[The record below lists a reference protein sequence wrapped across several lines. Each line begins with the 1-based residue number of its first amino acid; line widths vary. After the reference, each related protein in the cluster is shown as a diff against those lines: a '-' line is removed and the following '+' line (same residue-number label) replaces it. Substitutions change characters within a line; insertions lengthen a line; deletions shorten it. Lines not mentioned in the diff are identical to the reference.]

1 MSKYIEKVENAVLP
15 VIPLRGLVI
24 FPGIPTS
31 FEINNKRSI
40 KALQAATFYNNTVF
54 ISAMDTVDGTD
65 EARLCVTG
73 ITAKIKQS
81 LKLPDGNYRVLIDGK
96 SRAEYT
102 ELIEGE
108 YLKAKV
114 LVKNVIV
121 TDNGGVKGEALRRE
135 AISAFESHIKLL
147 PKLSPEIV
155 VSVQAITDPGML
167 ADFIASNVLFDYR
180 DKQKI
185 LEETDPFVRLEKLIA
200 ILDNESSVLQLK
212 NELHS
217 KVRAR
222 LEENQREY
230 YLKEQLKVIKNEL
243 SEADADEEEDE
254 YVTRIKESAFSD
266 EIKEKLFKDFD
277 RMTKMPFG
285 SSENSVLRNY
295 LDTVLELP
303 VGVKTKDVYSVEKAR
318 KILDEDHDGLK
329 KVKERVL
336 EYIAVKQLAPE
347 LKGQILCLIGPPG
360 VGKSSVAVSVAR
372 ALGRKFVRVSLGGVR
387 DEADI
392 RGHRKTYVGAMPGRI
407 ISAISQAKSENPV
420 VLLDE
425 IDKLTSNSQG
435 DPAAALLE
443 VLDVE
448 QNKSFRDHY
457 IEVPFDISDCIFIA
471 TANQADTIPHA
482 LYDRMEIINLPSY
495 TSNEKVSIFK
505 NHLFPKQLKRHGL
518 NRRIVKITDEAVRE
532 LIEYYTK
539 EAGVRTL
546 ERQTASLIRK
556 IAMLI
561 AEGKQKTFNITPQKI
576 NELLGHRKVKP
587 DSMLNEPTVGV
598 INGLAWTEL
607 GGEMLQVEAQ
617 SFDGTGKVELTGK
630 LGEVMQES
638 AKAAVSY
645 IRKHAE
651 KFGIDREFYKK
662 LDIHIH
668 VPEGAVPK
676 DGPSAGVTMISALVS
691 ELSGVP
697 ARQDVAMTGEIT
709 LTGRVLA
716 IGGLPEKSMAA
727 YRNGIRTVII
737 PADNVQDL
745 DEVDE
750 LIKSSVTFVPVSNV
764 GQVLDVILCKEEN
777 DCTDGMDVI
786 VHQNVVD
793 CGTQSADRIMRN
805 GDKNGKRKA

>member
-31 FEINNKRSI
+31 FEINNKKSI
-40 KALQAATFYNNTVF
+40 KALNAASSYNNTVF
-54 ISAMDTVDGTD
+54 LSVMEKSSDSD
-65 EARLCVTG
+65 EMHLSVTG

-108 YLKAKV
+108 DFLKAKV
-114 LVKNVIV
+114 LIKNVIV
-121 TDNGGVKGEALRRE
+121 TDNGGIKGEALRRE
-135 AISAFESHIKLL
+135 AILAFQDHIKLL
-147 PKLSPEIV
+147 PKISPEIV

-180 DKQKI
+180 DKQQV
-185 LEETDPFVRLEKLIA
+185 LEETDPFRRLETLIQ
-200 ILDNESSVLQLK
+200 LLENESRVLEFK
-212 NELHS
+212 KELHE
-217 KVRAR
+217 KVRER
-222 LEENQREY
+222 IDENQREY
-230 YLKEQLKVIKNEL
+230 FLKEQLKVIREEL
-243 SEADADEEEDE
+243 GDTAQDQEEDE
-254 YVTRIKESAFSD
+254 LVLRIRNSAFSD
-266 EIKEKLFKDFD
+266 EAKEKLLKDFD

-303 VGVKTKDVYSVEKAR
+303 VGIRTKDVYSVQKAR

-329 KVKERVL
+329 KVKDRIL

-407 ISAISQAKSENPV
+407 ITAFSQAKSENPV
-420 VLLDE
+420 ILLDE

-435 DPAAALLE
+435 DPASALLE
-443 VLDVE
+443 VLDTE

-457 IEVPFDISDCIFIA
+457 IEIPTDLSDCIFIA
-471 TANQADTIPHA
+471 TANTAETIPHA
-482 LYDRMEIINLPSY
+482 LYDRMEIIELPSY
-495 TSNEKVSIFK
+495 TTNEKVSIFK
-505 NHLFPKQLKRHGL
+505 NHLLPKQLKRHGL
-518 NRRIVKITDEAVRE
+518 NRRIVKVTDDAIRE
-532 LIEYYTK
+532 LIDFYTK

-546 ERQTASLIRK
+546 ERQTASLCRK
-556 IAMLI
+556 IAMLL
-561 AEGKQKTFNITPQKI
+561 AEGTKKSFVVTPDFI
-576 NELLGHRKVKP
+576 NQLLGARKVKP
-587 DSMLNEPTVGV
+587 DALLTCDTVGV
-598 INGLAWTEL
+598 VNGLAWTEL

-630 LGEVMQES
+630 LGDVMKES
-638 AKAAVSY
+638 AQAAVSY

-651 KFGIDREFYKK
+651 NLGIDKEFYKNR
-662 LDIHIH
+662 DIHIH

-691 ELSGVP
+691 ELSGIP
-697 ARQDVAMTGEIT
+697 ARHDIAMTGEIT
-709 LTGRVLA
+709 LTGRVLP
-716 IGGLPEKSMAA
+716 IGGLHEKSMAA
-727 YRNGIRTVII
+727 YRNGIRTIII
-737 PADNVQDL
+737 PKDNLSDL
-745 DEVDE
+745 EEVDDI
-750 LIKSSVTFVPVSNV
+750 IKENVTFVPVSNV
-764 GQVLDVILCKEEN
+764 SQVLGLILAKQEEPDHQDPLF
-777 DCTDGMDVI
+777 DCLDM
-786 VHQNVVD
+786 HEEY
-793 CGTQSADRIMRN
+793 SAEVTGQGYSGHVN
-805 GDKNGKRKA
+805 

>member
-31 FEINNKRSI
+31 FEINNKKSI
-40 KALQAATFYNNTVF
+40 KALNAASSYNNTVF
-54 ISAMDTVDGTD
+54 LSVMEKSSDSD
-65 EARLCVTG
+65 EMHLSVTG

-108 YLKAKV
+108 DFLKAKV
-114 LVKNVIV
+114 LIKNVIV
-121 TDNGGVKGEALRRE
+121 TDNGGIKGEALRRE
-135 AISAFESHIKLL
+135 AILAFQDHIKLL
-147 PKLSPEIV
+147 PKISPEIV

-180 DKQKI
+180 DKQQV
-185 LEETDPFVRLEKLIA
+185 LEETDPFRRLETLIQ
-200 ILDNESSVLQLK
+200 LLENESRVLEFK
-212 NELHS
+212 KELHE
-217 KVRAR
+217 KVRER
-222 LEENQREY
+222 IDENQREY
-230 YLKEQLKVIKNEL
+230 FLKEQLKVIREEL
-243 SEADADEEEDE
+243 GDTAQDQEEDE
-254 YVTRIKESAFSD
+254 LVLRIRNSAFSD
-266 EIKEKLFKDFD
+266 EAKEKLLKDFD

-303 VGVKTKDVYSVEKAR
+303 VGIRTKDVYSVQKAR

-329 KVKERVL
+329 KVKDRIL

-407 ISAISQAKSENPV
+407 ITAFSQAKSENPV
-420 VLLDE
+420 ILLDE

-435 DPAAALLE
+435 DPASALLE
-443 VLDVE
+443 VLDTE

-457 IEVPFDISDCIFIA
+457 IEIPTDLSDCIFIA
-471 TANQADTIPHA
+471 TANTAETIPHA
-482 LYDRMEIINLPSY
+482 LYDRMEIIELPSY
-495 TSNEKVSIFK
+495 TTNEKISIFK
-505 NHLFPKQLKRHGL
+505 NHLLPKQLKRHGL
-518 NRRIVKITDEAVRE
+518 NRRIVKVTDDAIRE
-532 LIEYYTK
+532 LIDFYTK

-546 ERQTASLIRK
+546 ERQTASLCRK
-556 IAMLI
+556 IAMLL
-561 AEGKQKTFNITPQKI
+561 AEGTKKSFVVTPDFI
-576 NELLGHRKVKP
+576 NQLLGARKVKP
-587 DSMLNEPTVGV
+587 DALLTCDTVGV
-598 INGLAWTEL
+598 VNGLAWTEL

-630 LGEVMQES
+630 LGDVMKES
-638 AKAAVSY
+638 AQAAVSY

-651 KFGIDREFYKK
+651 SLGIDKEFYKNR
-662 LDIHIH
+662 DIHIH

-691 ELSGVP
+691 ELSGIP
-697 ARQDVAMTGEIT
+697 ARHDIAMTGEIT
-709 LTGRVLA
+709 LTGRVLP
-716 IGGLPEKSMAA
+716 ICGLHEKSMAA
-727 YRNGIRTVII
+727 YRNGIRTIII
-737 PADNVQDL
+737 PKDNLSDL
-745 DEVDE
+745 EEVDDI
-750 LIKSSVTFVPVSNV
+750 IKENVTFVPVSNV
-764 GQVLDVILCKEEN
+764 SQVLGLILAKQEEPDHQDPLF
-777 DCTDGMDVI
+777 DCLDM
-786 VHQNVVD
+786 HEEY
-793 CGTQSADRIMRN
+793 SAEVTGQGYSGHVN
-805 GDKNGKRKA
+805 

>member
-31 FEINNKRSI
+31 FEINNKKSI
-40 KALQAATFYNNTVF
+40 KALNAASSYNNTVF
-54 ISAMDTVDGTD
+54 LSVM
-65 EARLCVTG
+65 EKSSESEEMHLSVTG

-108 YLKAKV
+108 DFLKAKV
-114 LVKNVIV
+114 LIKNVIV
-121 TDNGGVKGEALRRE
+121 TDNGGIKGEALRRE
-135 AISAFESHIKLL
+135 AILTFQDHIKLL
-147 PKLSPEIV
+147 PKISPEIV

-180 DKQKI
+180 DKQQV
-185 LEETDPFVRLEKLIA
+185 LEETDPFRRLETLIQ
-200 ILDNESSVLQLK
+200 LLENESRVLEFK
-212 NELHS
+212 KELHE
-217 KVRAR
+217 KVRER
-222 LEENQREY
+222 IDENQREY
-230 YLKEQLKVIKNEL
+230 FLKEQLKVIREEL
-243 SEADADEEEDE
+243 GDTAQDQEEDE
-254 YVTRIKESAFSD
+254 LVLRIRNSAFSD
-266 EIKEKLFKDFD
+266 EAKEKLLKDFD

-303 VGVKTKDVYSVEKAR
+303 VGIRTKDVYSVQKAR

-329 KVKERVL
+329 KVKDRIL

-407 ISAISQAKSENPV
+407 ITAFSQAKSENPV
-420 VLLDE
+420 ILLDE

-435 DPAAALLE
+435 DPASALLE
-443 VLDVE
+443 VLDTE

-457 IEVPFDISDCIFIA
+457 IEIPTDLSDCIFIA
-471 TANQADTIPHA
+471 TANTAETIPHA
-482 LYDRMEIINLPSY
+482 LYDRMEIIELPSY
-495 TSNEKVSIFK
+495 TTNEKISIFK
-505 NHLFPKQLKRHGL
+505 NHLLPKQLKRHGL
-518 NRRIVKITDEAVRE
+518 NRRIVKVTDDAIRE
-532 LIEYYTK
+532 LIDFYTK

-546 ERQTASLIRK
+546 ERQTASLCRK
-556 IAMLI
+556 IAMLL
-561 AEGKQKTFNITPQKI
+561 AEGTKKSFVVTPDFI
-576 NELLGHRKVKP
+576 NQLLGARKVKP
-587 DSMLNEPTVGV
+587 DALLTCDTVGV
-598 INGLAWTEL
+598 VNGLAWTEL

-630 LGEVMQES
+630 LGDVMKES
-638 AKAAVSY
+638 AQAAVSY

-651 KFGIDREFYKK
+651 SLGIDKEFYKNR
-662 LDIHIH
+662 DIHIH

-691 ELSGVP
+691 ELSGIP
-697 ARQDVAMTGEIT
+697 ARHDIAMTGEIT
-709 LTGRVLA
+709 LTGRVLP
-716 IGGLPEKSMAA
+716 IGGLHEKSMAA
-727 YRNGIRTVII
+727 YRNGIRTIII
-737 PADNVQDL
+737 PKDNLSDL
-745 DEVDE
+745 EEVDDI
-750 LIKSSVTFVPVSNV
+750 IKENVTFVPVSNV
-764 GQVLDVILCKEEN
+764 SQVLGLILAKQEEPDHQDPLF
-777 DCTDGMDVI
+777 DCLDM
-786 VHQNVVD
+786 HEEY
-793 CGTQSADRIMRN
+793 SAEVTGQGYSGHVN
-805 GDKNGKRKA
+805 

>member
-31 FEINNKRSI
+31 FEINNKKSI
-40 KALQAATFYNNTVF
+40 KALNAASSYNNTVF
-54 ISAMDTVDGTD
+54 LSVMEKSSDSD
-65 EARLCVTG
+65 EMHLSVTG

-108 YLKAKV
+108 DFLKAKV
-114 LVKNVIV
+114 LIKNVIV
-121 TDNGGVKGEALRRE
+121 TDNGGIKGEALRRE
-135 AISAFESHIKLL
+135 AILAFQDHIKLL
-147 PKLSPEIV
+147 PKISPEIV

-180 DKQKI
+180 DKQQV
-185 LEETDPFVRLEKLIA
+185 LEETDPFRRLETLIQ
-200 ILDNESSVLQLK
+200 LLENESRVLEFK
-212 NELHS
+212 KELHE
-217 KVRAR
+217 KVRER
-222 LEENQREY
+222 IDENQREY
-230 YLKEQLKVIKNEL
+230 FLKEQLKVIREEL
-243 SEADADEEEDE
+243 GDTAQDQEEDE
-254 YVTRIKESAFSD
+254 LVLRIRNSAFSD
-266 EIKEKLFKDFD
+266 EAKEKLLKDFD

-303 VGVKTKDVYSVEKAR
+303 VGIRTKDVYSVQKAR

-329 KVKERVL
+329 KVKDRIL

-407 ISAISQAKSENPV
+407 ITAFSQAKSENPV
-420 VLLDE
+420 ILLDE

-435 DPAAALLE
+435 DPASALLE
-443 VLDVE
+443 VLDTE

-457 IEVPFDISDCIFIA
+457 IEIPTDLSDCIFIA
-471 TANQADTIPHA
+471 TANTAETIPHA
-482 LYDRMEIINLPSY
+482 LYDRMEIIELPSY
-495 TSNEKVSIFK
+495 TTNEKISIFK
-505 NHLFPKQLKRHGL
+505 NHLLPKQLKRHGL
-518 NRRIVKITDEAVRE
+518 NRRIVKVTDDAIRE
-532 LIEYYTK
+532 LIDFYTK

-546 ERQTASLIRK
+546 ERQTASLCRK
-556 IAMLI
+556 IAMLL
-561 AEGKQKTFNITPQKI
+561 AEGTKKSFVVTPDFI
-576 NELLGHRKVKP
+576 NQLLGARKVKP
-587 DSMLNEPTVGV
+587 DALLTCDTVGV
-598 INGLAWTEL
+598 VNGLAWTEL

-630 LGEVMQES
+630 LGDVMKES
-638 AKAAVSY
+638 AQAAVSY

-651 KFGIDREFYKK
+651 SLGIDKEFYKNR
-662 LDIHIH
+662 DIHIH

-676 DGPSAGVTMISALVS
+676 DGPSAGVTMISALIS
-691 ELSGVP
+691 ELSGIP
-697 ARQDVAMTGEIT
+697 ARHDIAMTGEIT
-709 LTGRVLA
+709 LTGRVLP
-716 IGGLPEKSMAA
+716 IGGLHEKSMAA
-727 YRNGIRTVII
+727 YRNGIRTIII
-737 PADNVQDL
+737 PKDNLSDL
-745 DEVDE
+745 EEVDDI
-750 LIKSSVTFVPVSNV
+750 IKENVTFVPVSNV
-764 GQVLDVILCKEEN
+764 SQVLGLILAKQEEPDHQDPLF
-777 DCTDGMDVI
+777 DCLDM
-786 VHQNVVD
+786 HEEY
-793 CGTQSADRIMRN
+793 SAEVTGQGYSGHVN
-805 GDKNGKRKA
+805 

>member
-31 FEINNKRSI
+31 FEINNKKSI
-40 KALQAATFYNNTVF
+40 KALNAASSYNNTVF
-54 ISAMDTVDGTD
+54 LSVMEKSSDSD
-65 EARLCVTG
+65 EMHLSVTG

-108 YLKAKV
+108 DFLKAKV
-114 LVKNVIV
+114 LIKNVIV
-121 TDNGGVKGEALRRE
+121 TDNGGIKGEALRRE
-135 AISAFESHIKLL
+135 AILAFQDHIKLL
-147 PKLSPEIV
+147 PKISPEIV

-180 DKQKI
+180 DKQQV
-185 LEETDPFVRLEKLIA
+185 LEETDPFRRLETLIQ
-200 ILDNESSVLQLK
+200 LLENESRVLEFK
-212 NELHS
+212 KELHE
-217 KVRAR
+217 KVRER
-222 LEENQREY
+222 IDENQREY
-230 YLKEQLKVIKNEL
+230 FLKEQLKVIREEL
-243 SEADADEEEDE
+243 GDTAQDQEEDE
-254 YVTRIKESAFSD
+254 LVLRIRNSAFSD
-266 EIKEKLFKDFD
+266 EAKEKLLKDFD

-303 VGVKTKDVYSVEKAR
+303 VGIRTKDVYSVQKAR

-329 KVKERVL
+329 KVKDRIL

-407 ISAISQAKSENPV
+407 ITAFSQAKSENPV
-420 VLLDE
+420 ILLDE

-435 DPAAALLE
+435 DPASALLE
-443 VLDVE
+443 VLDTE

-457 IEVPFDISDCIFIA
+457 IEIPTDLSDCIFIA
-471 TANQADTIPHA
+471 TANTAETIPHA
-482 LYDRMEIINLPSY
+482 LYDRMEIIELPSY
-495 TSNEKVSIFK
+495 TTNEKISIFK
-505 NHLFPKQLKRHGL
+505 NHLLPKQLKRHGL
-518 NRRIVKITDEAVRE
+518 NRRIVKVTDDAVRE
-532 LIEYYTK
+532 LIDFYTK

-546 ERQTASLIRK
+546 ERQTASLCRK
-556 IAMLI
+556 IAMLL
-561 AEGKQKTFNITPQKI
+561 AEGTKKSFVVTPDFI
-576 NELLGHRKVKP
+576 NQLLGARKVKP
-587 DSMLNEPTVGV
+587 DALLTCDTVGV
-598 INGLAWTEL
+598 VNGLAWTEL

-630 LGEVMQES
+630 LGDVMKES
-638 AKAAVSY
+638 AQAAVSY

-651 KFGIDREFYKK
+651 SLGIDKEFYKNR
-662 LDIHIH
+662 DIHIH

-691 ELSGVP
+691 ELSGIP
-697 ARQDVAMTGEIT
+697 ARHDIAMTGEIT
-709 LTGRVLA
+709 LTGRVLP
-716 IGGLPEKSMAA
+716 IGGLHEKSMAA
-727 YRNGIRTVII
+727 YRNGIRTIII
-737 PADNVQDL
+737 PKDNLSDL
-745 DEVDE
+745 EEVDDI
-750 LIKSSVTFVPVSNV
+750 IKENVTFVPVSNV
-764 GQVLDVILCKEEN
+764 SQVLGLILAKQEEPDHQDPLF
-777 DCTDGMDVI
+777 DCLDM
-786 VHQNVVD
+786 HEEY
-793 CGTQSADRIMRN
+793 SAEVTGQGYSGHVN
-805 GDKNGKRKA
+805 

>member
-31 FEINNKRSI
+31 FEINNKKSI
-40 KALQAATFYNNTVF
+40 KALNAASSYNNTVF
-54 ISAMDTVDGTD
+54 LSVMEKSSDSD
-65 EARLCVTG
+65 EMHLSVTG

-108 YLKAKV
+108 DFLKAKV
-114 LVKNVIV
+114 LIKNVIV
-121 TDNGGVKGEALRRE
+121 TDNGGIKGEALRRE
-135 AISAFESHIKLL
+135 AILAFQDHIKLL
-147 PKLSPEIV
+147 PKISPEIV

-167 ADFIASNVLFDYR
+167 ADFIASNVLFDYH
-180 DKQKI
+180 DKQQV
-185 LEETDPFVRLEKLIA
+185 LEETDPFRRLETLIQ
-200 ILDNESSVLQLK
+200 LLENESRVLEFK
-212 NELHS
+212 KELHE
-217 KVRAR
+217 KVRER
-222 LEENQREY
+222 IDENQREY
-230 YLKEQLKVIKNEL
+230 FLKEQLKVIREEL
-243 SEADADEEEDE
+243 GDTAQDQEEDE
-254 YVTRIKESAFSD
+254 LVLRIRNSAFSD
-266 EIKEKLFKDFD
+266 EAKEKLLKDFD

-303 VGVKTKDVYSVEKAR
+303 VGIRTKDVYSVQKAR

-329 KVKERVL
+329 KVKDRIL

-407 ISAISQAKSENPV
+407 ITAFSQAKSENPV
-420 VLLDE
+420 ILLDE

-435 DPAAALLE
+435 DPASALLE
-443 VLDVE
+443 VLDTE

-457 IEVPFDISDCIFIA
+457 IEIPTDLSDCIFIA
-471 TANQADTIPHA
+471 TANTAETIPHA
-482 LYDRMEIINLPSY
+482 LYDRMEIIELPSY
-495 TSNEKVSIFK
+495 TTNEKISIFK
-505 NHLFPKQLKRHGL
+505 NHLLPKQLKRHGL
-518 NRRIVKITDEAVRE
+518 NRRIVKVTDDAIRE
-532 LIEYYTK
+532 LIDFYTK

-546 ERQTASLIRK
+546 ERQTASLCRK
-556 IAMLI
+556 IAMLL
-561 AEGKQKTFNITPQKI
+561 AEGTKKSFVVTPDFI
-576 NELLGHRKVKP
+576 NQLLGARKVKP
-587 DSMLNEPTVGV
+587 DALLTCDTVGV
-598 INGLAWTEL
+598 VNGLAWTEL

-630 LGEVMQES
+630 LGDVMKES
-638 AKAAVSY
+638 AQAAVSY

-651 KFGIDREFYKK
+651 SLGIDKEFYKNR
-662 LDIHIH
+662 DIHIH

-691 ELSGVP
+691 ELSGIP
-697 ARQDVAMTGEIT
+697 ARHDIAMTGEIT
-709 LTGRVLA
+709 LTGRVLP
-716 IGGLPEKSMAA
+716 IGGLHEKSMAA
-727 YRNGIRTVII
+727 YRNGIRTIII
-737 PADNVQDL
+737 PKDNLSDL
-745 DEVDE
+745 EEVDDI
-750 LIKSSVTFVPVSNV
+750 IKENVTFVPVSNV
-764 GQVLDVILCKEEN
+764 SQVLGLILAKQEEPDHQDPLF
-777 DCTDGMDVI
+777 DCLDM
-786 VHQNVVD
+786 HEEY
-793 CGTQSADRIMRN
+793 SAEVTGQGYSGHVN
-805 GDKNGKRKA
+805 

>member
-31 FEINNKRSI
+31 FEINNKKSI
-40 KALQAATFYNNTVF
+40 KALNAASSYNNTVF
-54 ISAMDTVDGTD
+54 LSVMEKSSDSD
-65 EARLCVTG
+65 EMHLSVTG

-108 YLKAKV
+108 DFLKAKV
-114 LVKNVIV
+114 LIKNVIV
-121 TDNGGVKGEALRRE
+121 TDNGGIKGEALRRE
-135 AISAFESHIKLL
+135 AILAFQDHIKLL
-147 PKLSPEIV
+147 PKISPEIV

-180 DKQKI
+180 DKQQV
-185 LEETDPFVRLEKLIA
+185 LEETDPFRRLETLIQ
-200 ILDNESSVLQLK
+200 LLENESRVLEFK
-212 NELHS
+212 KELHE
-217 KVRAR
+217 KVRER
-222 LEENQREY
+222 IDENQREY
-230 YLKEQLKVIKNEL
+230 FLKEQLKVIREEL
-243 SEADADEEEDE
+243 GDTAQDQEEDE
-254 YVTRIKESAFSD
+254 LVLRIRNSAFSD
-266 EIKEKLFKDFD
+266 EAKEKLLKDFD

-303 VGVKTKDVYSVEKAR
+303 VGIRTKDVYSVQKAR

-329 KVKERVL
+329 KVKDRIL

-407 ISAISQAKSENPV
+407 ITAFSQAKSENPV
-420 VLLDE
+420 ILLDE

-435 DPAAALLE
+435 DPASALLE
-443 VLDVE
+443 VLDTE

-457 IEVPFDISDCIFIA
+457 IEIPTDLSDCIFIA
-471 TANQADTIPHA
+471 TANTAESIPHA
-482 LYDRMEIINLPSY
+482 LYDRMEIIELPSY
-495 TSNEKVSIFK
+495 TTNEKVSIFK
-505 NHLFPKQLKRHGL
+505 NHLLPKQLKRHGL
-518 NRRIVKITDEAVRE
+518 NRRIVKVTDDAIRE
-532 LIEYYTK
+532 LIDFYTK

-546 ERQTASLIRK
+546 ERQTASLCRK
-556 IAMLI
+556 IAMLL
-561 AEGKQKTFNITPQKI
+561 AEGTKKSFVVTPDFI
-576 NELLGHRKVKP
+576 NQLLGARKVKP
-587 DSMLNEPTVGV
+587 DALLTCDTVGV
-598 INGLAWTEL
+598 VNGLAWTEL

-630 LGEVMQES
+630 LGDVMKES
-638 AKAAVSY
+638 AQAAVSY

-651 KFGIDREFYKK
+651 SLGIDKEFYKNR
-662 LDIHIH
+662 DIHIH

-691 ELSGVP
+691 ELSGIP
-697 ARQDVAMTGEIT
+697 ARHDIAMTGEIT
-709 LTGRVLA
+709 LTGRVLP
-716 IGGLPEKSMAA
+716 IGGLHEKSMAA
-727 YRNGIRTVII
+727 YRNGIRTIII
-737 PADNVQDL
+737 PKDNLSDL
-745 DEVDE
+745 EEVDDI
-750 LIKSSVTFVPVSNV
+750 IKENVTFVPVSNV
-764 GQVLDVILCKEEN
+764 SQVLGLILAKQEEPDHQDPLF
-777 DCTDGMDVI
+777 DCLDM
-786 VHQNVVD
+786 HEEY
-793 CGTQSADRIMRN
+793 SAEVTGQGYSGHVN
-805 GDKNGKRKA
+805 

>member
-31 FEINNKRSI
+31 FEINNKKSI
-40 KALQAATFYNNTVF
+40 KALNAASSYNNTVF
-54 ISAMDTVDGTD
+54 LSVMEKSSDSD
-65 EARLCVTG
+65 EMHLSVTG

-108 YLKAKV
+108 DFLKAKV
-114 LVKNVIV
+114 LIKNVIV
-121 TDNGGVKGEALRRE
+121 TDNGGIKGEALRRE
-135 AISAFESHIKLL
+135 AILTFQDHIKLL
-147 PKLSPEIV
+147 PKISPEIV

-180 DKQKI
+180 DKQQV
-185 LEETDPFVRLEKLIA
+185 LEETDPFRRLETLIQ
-200 ILDNESSVLQLK
+200 LLENESRVLEFK
-212 NELHS
+212 KELHE
-217 KVRAR
+217 KVRER
-222 LEENQREY
+222 IDENQREY
-230 YLKEQLKVIKNEL
+230 FLKEQLKVIREEL
-243 SEADADEEEDE
+243 GDTAQDQEEDE
-254 YVTRIKESAFSD
+254 LVLRIRNSAFSD
-266 EIKEKLFKDFD
+266 EAKEKLLKDFD

-303 VGVKTKDVYSVEKAR
+303 VGIRTKDVYSVQKAR

-329 KVKERVL
+329 KVKDRIL

-407 ISAISQAKSENPV
+407 ITAFSQAKSENPV
-420 VLLDE
+420 ILLDE

-435 DPAAALLE
+435 DPASALLE
-443 VLDVE
+443 VLDTE

-457 IEVPFDISDCIFIA
+457 IEIPIDLSDCIFIA
-471 TANQADTIPHA
+471 TANTAETIPHA
-482 LYDRMEIINLPSY
+482 LYDRMEIIELPSY
-495 TSNEKVSIFK
+495 TTNEKISIFK
-505 NHLFPKQLKRHGL
+505 NHLLPKQLKRHGL
-518 NRRIVKITDEAVRE
+518 NRRIVKVTDDAIRE
-532 LIEYYTK
+532 LIDFYTK

-546 ERQTASLIRK
+546 ERQTASLCRK
-556 IAMLI
+556 IAMLL
-561 AEGKQKTFNITPQKI
+561 AEGTKKSFVVTPDFI
-576 NELLGHRKVKP
+576 NQLLGARKVKP
-587 DSMLNEPTVGV
+587 DALLTCDTVGV
-598 INGLAWTEL
+598 VNGLAWTEL

-630 LGEVMQES
+630 LGDVMKES
-638 AKAAVSY
+638 AQAAVSY

-651 KFGIDREFYKK
+651 SLGIDKEFYKNR
-662 LDIHIH
+662 DIHIH

-691 ELSGVP
+691 ELSGIP
-697 ARQDVAMTGEIT
+697 ARHDIAMTGEIT
-709 LTGRVLA
+709 LTGRVLP
-716 IGGLPEKSMAA
+716 IGGLHEKSMAA
-727 YRNGIRTVII
+727 YRNGIRTIII
-737 PADNVQDL
+737 PKDNLSDL
-745 DEVDE
+745 EEVDDI
-750 LIKSSVTFVPVSNV
+750 IKENVTFVPVSNV
-764 GQVLDVILCKEEN
+764 SQVLGLILAKQEEPDHQDPLF
-777 DCTDGMDVI
+777 DCLDM
-786 VHQNVVD
+786 HEEY
-793 CGTQSADRIMRN
+793 SAEETGQGYSGHVN
-805 GDKNGKRKA
+805 

>member
-31 FEINNKRSI
+31 FEINNKKSI
-40 KALQAATFYNNTVF
+40 KALNAASSYNNTVF
-54 ISAMDTVDGTD
+54 LSVMEKSSDSD
-65 EARLCVTG
+65 EMHLSVTG

-108 YLKAKV
+108 DFLKAKV
-114 LVKNVIV
+114 LIKNVIV
-121 TDNGGVKGEALRRE
+121 TDNGGIKGEALRRE
-135 AISAFESHIKLL
+135 AILAFQDHIKLL
-147 PKLSPEIV
+147 PKISPEIV
-155 VSVQAITDPGML
+155 VSVQAITDPGIL

-180 DKQKI
+180 DKQQV
-185 LEETDPFVRLEKLIA
+185 LEETDPFRRLETLIQ
-200 ILDNESSVLQLK
+200 LLENESRVLEFK
-212 NELHS
+212 KELHE
-217 KVRAR
+217 KVRER
-222 LEENQREY
+222 IDENQREY
-230 YLKEQLKVIKNEL
+230 FLKEQLKVIREEL
-243 SEADADEEEDE
+243 GDTAQDQEEDE
-254 YVTRIKESAFSD
+254 LVLRIRNSAFSD
-266 EIKEKLFKDFD
+266 EAKEKLLKDFD

-303 VGVKTKDVYSVEKAR
+303 VGIRTKDVYSVQKAR

-329 KVKERVL
+329 KVKDRIL

-407 ISAISQAKSENPV
+407 ITAFSQAKSENPV
-420 VLLDE
+420 ILLDE

-435 DPAAALLE
+435 DPASALLE
-443 VLDVE
+443 VLDTE

-457 IEVPFDISDCIFIA
+457 IEIPTDLSDCIFIA
-471 TANQADTIPHA
+471 TANTAETIPHA
-482 LYDRMEIINLPSY
+482 LYDRMEIIELPSY
-495 TSNEKVSIFK
+495 TTNEKISIFK
-505 NHLFPKQLKRHGL
+505 NHLLPKQLKRHGL
-518 NRRIVKITDEAVRE
+518 NRRIVKVTDDAIRE
-532 LIEYYTK
+532 LIDFYTK

-546 ERQTASLIRK
+546 ERQTASLCRK
-556 IAMLI
+556 IAMLL
-561 AEGKQKTFNITPQKI
+561 AEGTKKSFVVTPDFI
-576 NELLGHRKVKP
+576 NQLLGARKVKP
-587 DSMLNEPTVGV
+587 DALLTCDTVGV
-598 INGLAWTEL
+598 VNGLAWTEL

-630 LGEVMQES
+630 LGDVMKES
-638 AKAAVSY
+638 AQAAVSY

-651 KFGIDREFYKK
+651 SLGIDKEFYKNR
-662 LDIHIH
+662 DIHIH

-691 ELSGVP
+691 ELSGIP
-697 ARQDVAMTGEIT
+697 ARHDIAMTGEIT
-709 LTGRVLA
+709 LTGRVLP
-716 IGGLPEKSMAA
+716 IGGLHEKSMAA
-727 YRNGIRTVII
+727 YRNGIRTIII
-737 PADNVQDL
+737 PKDNLSDL
-745 DEVDE
+745 EEVDDI
-750 LIKSSVTFVPVSNV
+750 IKENVTFVPVSNV
-764 GQVLDVILCKEEN
+764 SQVLGLILAKQEEPDHQDPLF
-777 DCTDGMDVI
+777 DCLDM
-786 VHQNVVD
+786 HEEY
-793 CGTQSADRIMRN
+793 SAEVTGQGYSGHVN
-805 GDKNGKRKA
+805 

>member
-15 VIPLRGLVI
+15 VIPLRGLVV

-31 FEINNKRSI
+31 FEISNKKSVR
-40 KALQAATFYNNTVF
+40 ALQAANKYNNTVF
-54 ISAMDTVDGTD
+54 VSALDTPENGSSN
-65 EARLCVTG
+65 ELQLCVTG

-81 LKLPDGNYRVLIDGK
+81 IKLPDGNYRVLIEGI

-102 ELIEGE
+102 ELSDGE
-108 YLKAKV
+108 YLKANV
-114 LVKNVIV
+114 LIKNVII
-121 TDNGGVKGEALRRE
+121 TENGGLRGEALRRE
-135 AISAFESHIKLL
+135 AISTFESHIKLL
-147 PKLSPEIV
+147 PKLSPEII
-155 VSVQAITDPGML
+155 VSVQAINDPGLL
-167 ADFIASNVLFDYR
+167 ADFIASNVLFDFR
-180 DKQKI
+180 DKQKV
-185 LEETDPFVRLEKLIA
+185 LEETDPFVRLEKLIG
-200 ILDNESSVLQLK
+200 ILENESKVLRFK
-212 NELHS
+212 NELHT
-217 KVRAR
+217 KVRER
-222 LEENQREY
+222 LEDNQREY

-243 SEADADEEEDE
+243 GDASDEEEENE
-254 YVTRIKESAFSD
+254 YVKRIKESAFSD
-266 EIKEKLFKDFD
+266 EIKEKLLKDFD

-303 VGVKTKDVYSVEKAR
+303 VGIKTKDIYSVEKAR

-329 KVKERVL
+329 KVKDRIL
-336 EYIAVKQLAPE
+336 EYVAVKQLAPE

-372 ALGRKFVRVSLGGVR
+372 ALGRKFVRVSLGGIK
-387 DEADI
+387 DESDI

-407 ISAISQAKSENPV
+407 IAAITQAKSENPLI
-420 VLLDE
+420 LLDE
-425 IDKLTSNSQG
+425 IDKLTSNAHG
-435 DPAAALLE
+435 DPSAALLE

-457 IEVPFDISDCIFIA
+457 TEIPLDISDCIFIA
-471 TANQADTIPHA
+471 TANQAETIPHA

-518 NRRIVKITDEAVRE
+518 NRRIVRISDEAVRE
-532 LIEYYTK
+532 LIEFYTK

-546 ERQTASLIRK
+546 ERQTASLCRK
-556 IAMLI
+556 IAMMI
-561 AEGKQKTFNITPQKI
+561 AEGKQKSFTITPEKI
-576 NELLGHRKVKP
+576 NALLGPRKVKP
-587 DSMLNEPTVGV
+587 DALLDEATVGV
-598 INGLAWTEL
+598 VNGLAWTEL

-617 SFDGTGKVELTGK
+617 SFEGTGKIELTGK
-630 LGEVMQES
+630 LGDVMQES

-651 KFGIDREFYKK
+651 SLGIDKDFYKK

-691 ELSGVP
+691 ELSGIP
-697 ARQDVAMTGEIT
+697 ARHNVAMTGEIT
-709 LTGRVLA
+709 LTGRVLP

-737 PADNVQDL
+737 PKDNVSDL

-750 LIKSSVTFVPVSNV
+750 LVRQSITFVPVSCAS
-764 GQVLDVILCKEEN
+764 QVLDVILSKPVCVSDDITFDIPGQDALYSEPS
-777 DCTDGMDVI
+777 GI
-786 VHQNVVD
+786 QH
-793 CGTQSADRIMRN
+793 IL
-805 GDKNGKRKA
+805 

>member
-1 MSKYIEKVENAVLP
+1 MSKYIEKVENGIFP

-40 KALQAATFYNNTVF
+40 KALQAAASYNNTVF
-54 ISAMDTVDGTD
+54 ISALEPVEGTD
-65 EARLCVTG
+65 ETQLCVTG
-73 ITAKIKQS
+73 ITARIKQS

-102 ELIEGE
+102 EIIEGDF
-108 YLKAKV
+108 LRAKV
-114 LVKNVIV
+114 LVKNIIV
-121 TDNGGVKGEALRRE
+121 TDNGGIKGEALRRDVL
-135 AISAFESHIKLL
+135 STFEKHIKLL
-147 PKLSPEIV
+147 PKMSPEIV

-180 DKQKI
+180 DKQRI
-185 LEETDPFVRLEKLIA
+185 LEETDPFLRLERLIQ
-200 ILDNESSVLQLK
+200 ILENESSVLELK
-212 NELHS
+212 NELHH
-217 KVRAR
+217 KVRER
-222 LEENQREY
+222 LEINQREY
-230 YLKEQLKVIKNEL
+230 YLKEQLKVIRDEL
-243 SEADADEEEDE
+243 GDAAQDSEEDE
-254 YVTRIKESAFSD
+254 YVVRIKESKFSD
-266 EIKEKLFKDFD
+266 EIKEKLLKDFD

-303 VGVKTKDVYSVEKAR
+303 AGVKTKDVYSVGKAR

-360 VGKSSVAVSVAR
+360 VGKSSVAVSIAR

-443 VLDVE
+443 VLDIE

-457 IEVPFDISDCIFIA
+457 IEIPIDISDCIFIA
-471 TANQADTIPHA
+471 TANEADTIPHA
-482 LYDRMEIINLPSY
+482 LFDRMEIINLPSY

-518 NRRIVKITDEAVRE
+518 NKRIVKIGDAAVRE
-532 LIEYYTK
+532 LIEFYTK

-546 ERQTASLIRK
+546 ERQTAALCRK
-556 IAMLI
+556 VAMMV
-561 AEGKQKTFNITPQKI
+561 AEGKQKTFTITPEKI
-576 NELLGHRKVKP
+576 NELLGPRKIKP
-587 DSMLNEPTVGV
+587 DSMLDEATVGV
-598 INGLAWTEL
+598 VNGLAWTSL

-617 SFDGTGKVELTGK
+617 SFEGTGKIELTGK

-651 KFGIDREFYKK
+651 SLGIDKEFYKK
-662 LDIHIH
+662 FDIHIH

-691 ELSGVP
+691 ELSGIP
-697 ARQDVAMTGEIT
+697 ARHDVAMTGEIS
-709 LTGRVLA
+709 LTGRVLP
-716 IGGLPEKSMAA
+716 IGGLPEKTMAA

-737 PADNVQDL
+737 PKDNVEDL
-745 DEVDE
+745 EEVDE
-750 LIKSSVTFVPVSNV
+750 LIKGAITFVPVSHV
-764 GQVLDVILCKEEN
+764 SQVLDVILAKNNDSEN
-777 DCTDGMDVI
+777 DDIMIPASEFASDRVVI
-786 VHQNVVD
+786 SHN
-793 CGTQSADRIMRN
+793 I
-805 GDKNGKRKA
+805 

>member
-31 FEINNKRSI
+31 FEINNKKSI
-40 KALQAATFYNNTVF
+40 KALNAASSYNNTVF
-54 ISAMDTVDGTD
+54 LSVM
-65 EARLCVTG
+65 EKSSESEEMHLSVTG

-108 YLKAKV
+108 DFLKAKV
-114 LVKNVIV
+114 LIKNVIV
-121 TDNGGVKGEALRRE
+121 TDNGGIKGEALRRE
-135 AISAFESHIKLL
+135 AIFAFQDHIKLL
-147 PKLSPEIV
+147 PKISPEIV

-180 DKQKI
+180 DKQQV
-185 LEETDPFVRLEKLIA
+185 LEETDPFRRLETLIQ
-200 ILDNESSVLQLK
+200 LLENESRVLEFK
-212 NELHS
+212 KELHE
-217 KVRAR
+217 KVRER
-222 LEENQREY
+222 IDENQREY
-230 YLKEQLKVIKNEL
+230 FLKEQLKVIREEL
-243 SEADADEEEDE
+243 GDTAQDQEEDE
-254 YVTRIKESAFSD
+254 LVLRIRNSAFSD
-266 EIKEKLFKDFD
+266 EAKEKLLKDFD

-303 VGVKTKDVYSVEKAR
+303 VGIRTKDVYSVQKAR

-329 KVKERVL
+329 KVKDRIL

-407 ISAISQAKSENPV
+407 ITAFSQAKSENPV
-420 VLLDE
+420 ILLDE

-435 DPAAALLE
+435 DPASALLE
-443 VLDVE
+443 VLDTE

-457 IEVPFDISDCIFIA
+457 IEIPTDLSDCIFIA
-471 TANQADTIPHA
+471 TANTAETIPHA
-482 LYDRMEIINLPSY
+482 LYDRMEIIELPSY
-495 TSNEKVSIFK
+495 TTNEKISIFK
-505 NHLFPKQLKRHGL
+505 NHLLPKQLKRHGL
-518 NRRIVKITDEAVRE
+518 NRRIVKVTDDAIRE
-532 LIEYYTK
+532 LIDFYTK

-546 ERQTASLIRK
+546 ERQTASLCRK
-556 IAMLI
+556 IAMLL
-561 AEGKQKTFNITPQKI
+561 AEGTKKSFVVTPDFI
-576 NELLGHRKVKP
+576 NQLLGARKVKP
-587 DSMLNEPTVGV
+587 DALLTCDTVGV
-598 INGLAWTEL
+598 VNGLAWTEL

-630 LGEVMQES
+630 LGDVMKES
-638 AKAAVSY
+638 AQAAVSY

-651 KFGIDREFYKK
+651 SLGIDKEFYKNR
-662 LDIHIH
+662 DIHIH

-691 ELSGVP
+691 ELSGIP
-697 ARQDVAMTGEIT
+697 ARHDIAMTGEIT
-709 LTGRVLA
+709 LTGRVLP
-716 IGGLPEKSMAA
+716 IGGLHEKSMAA
-727 YRNGIRTVII
+727 YRNGIRTIII
-737 PADNVQDL
+737 PKDNLSDL
-745 DEVDE
+745 EEVDDI
-750 LIKSSVTFVPVSNV
+750 IKENVTFVPVSNV
-764 GQVLDVILCKEEN
+764 SQVLGLILAKQEEPDHQDPLF
-777 DCTDGMDVI
+777 DCLDMREEY
-786 VHQNVVD
+786 
-793 CGTQSADRIMRN
+793 SAEVTGQGYSGHVN
-805 GDKNGKRKA
+805 

>member
-31 FEINNKRSI
+31 FEINNKKSI
-40 KALQAATFYNNTVF
+40 KALNAASSYNNTVF
-54 ISAMDTVDGTD
+54 LSVM
-65 EARLCVTG
+65 EKSSESEEMHLSVTG

-96 SRAEYT
+96 SRAEFT

-108 YLKAKV
+108 DFLKAKV
-114 LVKNVIV
+114 LIKNVIV

-135 AISAFESHIKLL
+135 AILAFQDHIKLL
-147 PKLSPEIV
+147 PKISPEIV

-180 DKQKI
+180 DKQQV
-185 LEETDPFVRLEKLIA
+185 LEETDPFRRLETLIQ
-200 ILDNESSVLQLK
+200 LLENESRVLEFK
-212 NELHS
+212 KELHE
-217 KVRAR
+217 KVRER
-222 LEENQREY
+222 IDENQREY
-230 YLKEQLKVIKNEL
+230 FLKEQLKVIREEL
-243 SEADADEEEDE
+243 GDTAQDQEEDE
-254 YVTRIKESAFSD
+254 LVLRIRNSAFSD
-266 EIKEKLFKDFD
+266 EAKEKLLKDFD

-303 VGVKTKDVYSVEKAR
+303 VGIRTKDVYSVQKAR

-329 KVKERVL
+329 KVKDRIL

-407 ISAISQAKSENPV
+407 ITAFSQAKSENPV
-420 VLLDE
+420 ILLDE

-435 DPAAALLE
+435 DPASALLE
-443 VLDVE
+443 VLDTE

-457 IEVPFDISDCIFIA
+457 IEIPTDLSDCIFIA
-471 TANQADTIPHA
+471 TANTAETIPHA
-482 LYDRMEIINLPSY
+482 LYDRMEIIELPSY
-495 TSNEKVSIFK
+495 TTNEKISIFK
-505 NHLFPKQLKRHGL
+505 NHLLPKQLKRHGL
-518 NRRIVKITDEAVRE
+518 NRRIVKVTDDAIRE
-532 LIEYYTK
+532 LIDFYTK

-546 ERQTASLIRK
+546 ERQTASLCRK
-556 IAMLI
+556 IAMLL
-561 AEGKQKTFNITPQKI
+561 AEGTKKSFVVTPDFI
-576 NELLGHRKVKP
+576 NQLLGARKVKP
-587 DSMLNEPTVGV
+587 DALLTCDTVGV
-598 INGLAWTEL
+598 VNGLAWTEL

-630 LGEVMQES
+630 LGDVMKES
-638 AKAAVSY
+638 AQAAVSY

-651 KFGIDREFYKK
+651 SLGIDKEFYKNR
-662 LDIHIH
+662 DIHIH

-691 ELSGVP
+691 ELSGIP
-697 ARQDVAMTGEIT
+697 ARHDIAMTGEIT
-709 LTGRVLA
+709 LTGRVLP
-716 IGGLPEKSMAA
+716 IGGLHEKSMAA
-727 YRNGIRTVII
+727 YRNGIRTIII
-737 PADNVQDL
+737 PKDNLSDL
-745 DEVDE
+745 EEVDDI
-750 LIKSSVTFVPVSNV
+750 IKENVTFVPVSNV
-764 GQVLDVILCKEEN
+764 SQVLGLILAKQEEPDHQDPLF
-777 DCTDGMDVI
+777 DCLDM
-786 VHQNVVD
+786 HEEY
-793 CGTQSADRIMRN
+793 SAEVTGQGYSGHVN
-805 GDKNGKRKA
+805 